1 MGLLKVLPVFAF
13 WTTMVAAHSTSAFV
27 ARQPAQPVPA
37 VANENSLK
45 PKSFREWKNERVESA
60 SLRLEALQLKMK
72 SLKASRA
79 IAKTEAGLGG
89 DIQIERLQAQLDQAH
104 FSLDLAKDLSVTDY
118 FVGYLTKMED
128 RKGAISA
135 VAGKLS
141 AEEVA
146 ELMNAYA
153 NSFFGSSGAAASCEA
168 SKSDEN
174 LK

>member
-1 MGLLKVLPVFAF
+1 
-13 WTTMVAAHSTSAFV
+13 MVAAHSTSAFV
-27 ARQPAQPVPA
+27 ARQPAQPTPA
-37 VANENSLK
+37 VANETSLK

-153 NSFFGSSGAAASCEA
+153 NSFFGSSGAAASSEA